1 MKHTPIVVLSSLALI
16 ILFAFQNCGQNGAI
30 TLEPGQPLAKSTDT
44 MVVSP
49 NNTDNEEPAAAA
61 EEEEDK
67 DRPDRESHS
76 DQDRNDDKESHSDHA
91 KKSCNN
97 MEIADF
103 LLKVLS
109 VHSNAD
115 GGKSSNAI
123 ALEEVDAAISMNKL
137 HITIRAIKDIKVKN
151 LFMVLKS
158 AGNKVLDMEDVAHDL
173 KTPSGQTAGIKVHLD
188 SEASLKAGEIYSLQF
203 SIKQEDQIISNPVK
217 CLFRPVIKSA
227 RIVEALVESL

>member
-16 ILFAFQNCGQNGAI
+16 VLFAFQNCGQNGAV
-30 TLEPGQPLAKSTDT
+30 TLEPGPALAKSTDT
-44 MVVSP
+44 MVVDP
-49 NNTDNEEPAAAA
+49 NIANTDGDNAA
-61 EEEEDK
+61 EDNDMDMDMDMDM
-67 DRPDRESHS
+67 DRPDKSDDKDSHS
-76 DQDRNDDKESHSDHA
+76 DKSN
-91 KKSCNN
+91 KSCNK
-97 MEIADF
+97 MEVADF
-103 LLKVLS
+103 LLKVSS

-115 GGKSSNAI
+115 SGKSAI
-123 ALEEVDAAISMNKL
+123 ALEEDDASISMGKL
-137 HITIRAIKDIKVKN
+137 HITIRAVKDIKVKN
-151 LFMVLKS
+151 LFMVLKDV
-158 AGNKVLDMEDVAHDL
+158 GNKVLDMEDIAHNL